1 MAAWLGV
8 AVLVLGLTHW
18 RNVGLSVVVLDS
30 KKNSKDLEGF
40 EFWILHRIVKIV
52 TDLKDLGQLTA
63 FPVVIFQM
71 PRSYRLV
78 EGISVPAALC
88 LTSHHLWMWRRLPV
102 FAGSVAICCEN
113 VATNCNRHWASSP
126 LSHDP
131 MLTNDSSGFLFQHG
145 HATLNTQDMGMWQKY
160 FASL

>member
-18 RNVGLSVVVLDS
+18 RNVGLLSVVVLES

-40 EFWILHRIVKIV
+40 DGFCIKIVKIV
-52 TDLKDLGQLTA
+52 TDLEDLGQLTA

-102 FAGSVAICCEN
+102 FAGSVAICCEMLPQI
-113 VATNCNRHWASSP
+113 ATG
-126 LSHDP
+126 
-131 MLTNDSSGFLFQHG
+131 TG
-145 HATLNTQDMGMWQKY
+145 HLR
-160 FASL
+160 L

>member
-18 RNVGLSVVVLDS
+18 RNLGLSVVVLGS
-30 KKNSKDLEGF
+30 KQNSKDLEGF
-40 EFWILHRIVKIV
+40 DGFCIKIV
-52 TDLKDLGQLTA
+52 TDLEDLGQLTA

-102 FAGSVAICCEN
+102 FAGSLAICCEMLPQI
-113 VATNCNRHWASSP
+113 ATG
-126 LSHDP
+126 
-131 MLTNDSSGFLFQHG
+131 TG
-145 HATLNTQDMGMWQKY
+145 HLR
-160 FASL
+160 L